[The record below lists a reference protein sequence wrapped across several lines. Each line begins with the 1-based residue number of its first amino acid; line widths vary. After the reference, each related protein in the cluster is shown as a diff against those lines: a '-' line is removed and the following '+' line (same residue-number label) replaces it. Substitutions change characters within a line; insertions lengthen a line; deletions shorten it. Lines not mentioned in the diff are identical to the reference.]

1 MKSLFA
7 LLALVGATTVVSAEE
22 TKTAPVAGATGE
34 AHADKKAEDASK
46 EAGSAAAK
54 TEAGKPAAEEKK

>member
-7 LLALVGATTVVSAEE
+7 LLALVGATTVVFAEE
-22 TKTAPVAGATGE
+22 TKAPVASATGE
-34 AHADKKAEDASK
+34 AHADKKEGAEASK

>member
-7 LLALVGATTVVSAEE
+7 LLALVGATAVVSAEE
-22 TKTAPVAGATGE
+22 TKAPVAGATGE
-34 AHADKKAEDASK
+34 AHAEKKAEEAS
-46 EAGSAAAK
+46 AGSAAAK